1 MLNVKIGQT
10 VSDQFDEVESMAQKY
25 QVGDTAYI
33 VESNRFI
40 REVKITKH
48 IAGSYIIKFVDSG
61 GGIRVHESR
70 LFPTEED
77 AKHSIRK

>member
-1 MLNVKIGQT
+1 
-10 VSDQFDEVESMAQKY
+10 MAQKY
-25 QVGDTAYI
+25 QIGDTAYI

-40 REVKITKH
+40 RDVKITKH

-70 LFPTEED
+70 LFPSEED
-77 AKHSIRK
+77 ANNMLKERAYHNSC

>member
-1 MLNVKIGQT
+1 
-10 VSDQFDEVESMAQKY
+10 MAQKY

-70 LFPTEED
+70 LFSTEED
-77 AKHSIRK
+77 AKNTIKPKN

>member
-1 MLNVKIGQT
+1 MV
-10 VSDQFDEVESMAQKY
+10 QKY
-25 QVGDTAYI
+25 QVGDIAYI

-40 REVKITKH
+40 REVKITKY

-77 AKHSIRK
+77 ARNTIKSPK

>member
-1 MLNVKIGQT
+1 
-10 VSDQFDEVESMAQKY
+10 MAQKY
-25 QVGDTAYI
+25 QIGDTAYI

-40 REVKITKH
+40 RDVKITKH

-70 LFPTEED
+70 LFPSEED
-77 AKHSIRK
+77 ANNMLKGTFDTYVIIYENT

>member
-1 MLNVKIGQT
+1 MT
-10 VSDQFDEVESMAQKY
+10 QKY
-25 QVGDTAYI
+25 QIGDTAYI

-40 REVKITKH
+40 REVKITKY

-70 LFPTEED
+70 LFPSEEG
-77 AKHSIRK
+77 AKNSIRK

>member
-1 MLNVKIGQT
+1 MV
-10 VSDQFDEVESMAQKY
+10 QKY
-25 QVGDTAYI
+25 QVGDIAYI

-40 REVKITKH
+40 REVKITKY

-70 LFPTEED
+70 LFPTEEE
-77 AKHSIRK
+77 ARNNIRPKQ

>member
-1 MLNVKIGQT
+1 MT
-10 VSDQFDEVESMAQKY
+10 QKY
-25 QVGDTAYI
+25 QIGDTAYI

-70 LFPTEED
+70 LFPSED
-77 AKHSIRK
+77 EAKNSIRK

>member
-1 MLNVKIGQT
+1 MV
-10 VSDQFDEVESMAQKY
+10 QKY
-25 QVGDTAYI
+25 QVGDIAYI

-40 REVKITKH
+40 REVKITKY

-70 LFPTEED
+70 LFPTEEE
-77 AKHSIRK
+77 ARHNIRPQQ